1 MGFLNNIKL
10 FFEGALDFN
19 SRATSKL
26 ELAYEEE
33 MEEFMILAFSD
44 IIGIDMP
51 TTYYALEMYP
61 YLYSEIGA
69 WQKMS
74 VNRKS
79 VWEDKFSKMDMD
91 P

>member
-10 FFEGALDFN
+10 FFEGALDFKN
-19 SRATSKL
+19 RATFRL

-61 YLYSEIGA
+61 HLYSEIER

-79 VWEDKFSKMDMD
+79 VWEDKFSKMEMD